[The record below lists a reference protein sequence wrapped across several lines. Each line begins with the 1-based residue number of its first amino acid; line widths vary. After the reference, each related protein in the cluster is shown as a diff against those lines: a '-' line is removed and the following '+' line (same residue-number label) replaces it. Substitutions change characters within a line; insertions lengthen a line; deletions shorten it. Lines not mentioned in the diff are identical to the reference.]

1 MCVYVC
7 VCVCVC
13 VLTVL
18 VRACFG
24 NISVLC
30 CSGNETRLGDCP
42 HVGFGN
48 VTDCKTKHFAGALC
62 FDDNGESI
70 NTDFETNG
78 CLWIMMV
85 AIVVY
90 SRQCQ
95 LTWKTVGL

>member
-1 MCVYVC
+1 MCVC
-7 VCVCVC
+7 SDRP
-13 VLTVL
+13 
-18 VRACFG
+18 RACFG

-70 NTDFETNG
+70 NTCFKTSV
-78 CLWIMMV
+78 CL
-85 AIVVY
+85 
-90 SRQCQ
+90 
-95 LTWKTVGL
+95 